1 MFVFEFRLPEPA
13 AAERRAGSTREPGRG
28 IGKMA
33 SFRFGGA
40 AALAVAGAMLLGACE
55 ETRPDIPR
63 PVIADSEIAKADASI
78 QGEWVPPPAGW
89 NSYDE
94 QTRAIRRVVPR
105 MRTASS
111 RLCREQR
118 FPQLGNA
125 AQCTRMLHSWLED
138 VNLAYY
144 DDNVNAWVQPDGKI
158 VFASG
163 LMQVAANDDEIAFVL
178 GHEMAHGFAGHF
190 DKQLQGAAGGAL
202 VGGLL
207 AAGLAAAFCPECPS
221 QDNWQAAEY
230 GAHAGATLG
239 AVQYSPERELEADEY
254 GIVLASYAGY
264 DPRAGRDLQIRIARG
279 AEGKN
284 VVPGLGVSSFRSFLR
299 THPTD
304 THRLAHFDEI
314 IRKYGL

>member
-1 MFVFEFRLPEPA
+1 
-13 AAERRAGSTREPGRG
+13 
-28 IGKMA
+28 MA

-40 AALAVAGAMLLGACE
+40 ALAIAGAMLLGACE

-63 PVIADSEIAKADASI
+63 PVIADSEIAEAEASL

-89 NSYDE
+89 NSYAE
-94 QTRAIRRVVPR
+94 QTGAIRRVVPR

-111 RLCREQR
+111 RLCRERR

-144 DDNVNAWVQPDGKI
+144 DDNVNAWVQPSGKI

-190 DKQLQGAAGGAL
+190 DKQLQGTAGGAL
-202 VGGLL
+202 VGSCWRRASPRRFVRSALRRTTGKPPNTGPRL
-207 AAGLAAAFCPECPS
+207 ERPS
-221 QDNWQAAEY
+221 APCS
-230 GAHAGATLG
+230 T
-239 AVQYSPERELEADEY
+239 
-254 GIVLASYAGY
+254 
-264 DPRAGRDLQIRIARG
+264 
-279 AEGKN
+279 
-284 VVPGLGVSSFRSFLR
+284 VPSGSWKR
-299 THPTD
+299 TNT
-304 THRLAHFDEI
+304 A
-314 IRKYGL
+314 

>member
-1 MFVFEFRLPEPA
+1 
-13 AAERRAGSTREPGRG
+13 
-28 IGKMA
+28 MA
-33 SFRFGGA
+33 SFRFGS
-40 AALAVAGAMLLGACE
+40 AALAAAAAMLLGACE
-55 ETRPDIPR
+55 DTRPDIPR
-63 PVIADSEIAKADASI
+63 PVIADTEIAEAGTNL
-78 QGEWVPPPAGW
+78 QREWVPPPAGW
-89 NSYDE
+89 NSYAE
-94 QTRAIRRVVPR
+94 QTGAIRRVVPR

-111 RLCREQR
+111 RLCRERR
-118 FPQLGNA
+118 FSRLGNA
-125 AQCTRMLHSWLED
+125 AQCTRTLHSWLED

-144 DDNVNAWVQPDGKI
+144 DDNVNAWVQPGGKI

-190 DKQLQGAAGGAL
+190 DKQMQGAAGGAL

-207 AAGLAAAFCPECPS
+207 AAGLAAALCPECPS
-221 QDNWQAAEY
+221 QDNLRAAEY
-230 GAHAGATLG
+230 GVQAGATLG

-254 GIVLASYAGY
+254 GILLASYAGY

-304 THRLAHFDEI
+304 AHRLAHFDVI